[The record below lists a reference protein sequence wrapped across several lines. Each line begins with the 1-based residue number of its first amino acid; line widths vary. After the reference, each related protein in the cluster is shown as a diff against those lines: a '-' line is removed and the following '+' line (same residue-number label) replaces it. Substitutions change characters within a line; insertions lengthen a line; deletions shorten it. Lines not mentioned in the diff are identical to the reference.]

1 MQGLAFVDRLDSAQT
16 KLDAI
21 WAIHRVRKILAA
33 VTHINEALEVCIFDF
48 LRMIGFETVCAYREG
63 MPGPLVECSDV
74 GQFFR
79 NFGAKLGASRP
90 GSFFCRAVM
99 LAQQHSTQRD
109 SGEAESMS
117 NIGVLPVKAVEVL
130 RSGHAVSPIPTV
142 STVSSRHVGWNG
154 IVLEAFC
161 DVPACTI
168 PEHEHP
174 THFLNLLTSGR
185 IRSQWTIGGRT
196 RSAEH
201 GPGTVYILP
210 AGTRD
215 RMAWSGPTNR
225 IVLVMEPRFL
235 ARALD
240 ETAHLADVELTAHW
254 TLQDRHI
261 ASVMRALHAD
271 LEDGSP
277 AGPLYGESLGVALA
291 HYLIRRYAV
300 RTSREPEYRG
310 GISAVRLNRVLDFIR
325 QNCTKE
331 MRLWELGQL
340 AGMSPHYFCQ
350 LFKQSTGLSPHQF
363 VLCQRIERAKEY
375 LRNSDV
381 SIGAAAEA
389 AGFMDQSHFT
399 KVFRRIV
406 GVAPKQFREDT
417 A

>member
-1 MQGLAFVDRLDSAQT
+1 M
-16 KLDAI
+16 
-21 WAIHRVRKILAA
+21 
-33 VTHINEALEVCIFDF
+33 
-48 LRMIGFETVCAYREG
+48 
-63 MPGPLVECSDV
+63 
-74 GQFFR
+74 
-79 NFGAKLGASRP
+79 
-90 GSFFCRAVM
+90 
-99 LAQQHSTQRD
+99 
-109 SGEAESMS
+109 SGT
-117 NIGVLPVKAVEVL
+117 GVLPVKAVEVL

-142 STVSSRHVGWNG
+142 STVSSRQVGWNG
-154 IVLEAFC
+154 IALESFN

-201 GPGTVYILP
+201 GPGTLYILP

-215 RMAWSGPTNR
+215 RMTWSGPTNR
-225 IVLVMEPRFL
+225 IVVVMEPRFL

-240 ETAHLADVELTAHW
+240 ETAHLADVEITANW

-261 ASVMRALHAD
+261 ATVMRALHAD

-300 RTSREPEYRG
+300 RTTREPEYRG
-310 GISAVRLNRVLDFIR
+310 GIPAARLNRVLDFIQ

-331 MRLWELGQL
+331 IRLWELGQL

-350 LFKQSTGLSPHQF
+350 LFKQSTGLSPHQY
-363 VLCQRIERAKEY
+363 VLRQRIDRAKEY
-375 LRNSDV
+375 LRNSEV
-381 SIGAAAEA
+381 TISGAAAA
-389 AGFMDQSHFT
+389 TGFIDQSHFT

-406 GVAPKQFREDT
+406 GATPMQFRGET
-417 A
+417 PRRF